1 MNKKK
6 IDAKNEINASGL
18 IIAPGFIDAH
28 THDDFFLLTNPSIY
42 YKLEQGVTTSI
53 SGNCGIGLFPLNDL
67 LVEEYRNMLAG
78 VPEGDKIIEIAK
90 NFTDFEHLVEA
101 KCVSG
106 DPKSGTSLWSL
117 ANDVD
122 DFVGLLNA
130 NKTALT
136 VNFWISSIL
145 WRAKINYFYN

>member
-90 NFTDFEHLVEA
+90 NFTDFEHFR
-101 KCVSG
+101 
-106 DPKSGTSLWSL
+106 DPTGEIISL
-117 ANDVD
+117 ADIERIVQ
-122 DFVGLLNA
+122 
-130 NKTALT
+130 K
-136 VNFWISSIL
+136 SSFF
-145 WRAKINYFYN
+145 KYSCCY